1 MKTLFADI
9 YNKIRDIFQIEK
21 SENTSECATN
31 RLQVILMHDRTKLD
45 PLIMNKMREELIDVF
60 SKYVVIDKE
69 ELEIGLKNEG
79 DAVALMLNIPIVRAK
94 TEEELEEIRKKL
106 QEEEEKVSESDDE
119 DDEDDNEDEIED
131 SNETDEDDETD
142 DEQESEEDSSEN
154 ESDNEADEEI
164 VEEEVDEEKQDSEE
178 SEDKTADEDSIIE
191 EDEEN
196 K

>member
-1 MKTLFADI
+1 MKTLFSDI
-9 YNKIRDIFQIEK
+9 YNKIMDWFQIDK

-106 QEEEEKVSESDDE
+106 QEEEEKVSESDD
-119 DDEDDNEDEIED
+119 DEDEEESKEEAED
-131 SNETDEDDETD
+131 NETDEDSED
-142 DEQESEEDSSEN
+142 DENSEEDDEDTDEN
-154 ESDNEADEEI
+154 EDEETSDDEI
-164 VEEEVDEEKQDSEE
+164 VEDNDEAETKEAEIVEDE
-178 SEDKTADEDSIIE
+178 SEKE
-191 EDEEN
+191 E
-196 K
+196 

>member
-9 YNKIRDIFQIEK
+9 YNKIRELFQLEK

-94 TEEELEEIRKKL
+94 TEEELNEIRKKL
-106 QEEEEKVSESDDE
+106 QEEEEKVSDEEETE
-119 DDEDDNEDEIED
+119 DDEATEEEAQDENKEDEPTVVEP
-131 SNETDEDDETD
+131 
-142 DEQESEEDSSEN
+142 
-154 ESDNEADEEI
+154 EATEI
-164 VEEEVDEEKQDSEE
+164 VEETTPLAPSDNSQTIVEAEEEK
-178 SEDKTADEDSIIE
+178 
-191 EDEEN
+191 
-196 K
+196 